1 MAVGASLLSLAFL
14 VAPALVAAPTPRAGR
29 PASPFP
35 APSSVL
41 SLEAS
46 PTSPAARTTKGPTIL
61 FLIDNSAS
69 LPPLDP
75 EEKRVEALEKMFTF
89 LKGRPY
95 RLILFGGRREIFVD
109 DAIKYRNNGQWT
121 DFYFAFDKARELIA
135 ADYPPGADLRLV
147 LITDAILDPS
157 PADWTDMNVPEGV
170 DLKAH
175 VVEKTLAL
183 IKEMNVP
190 LYVILVGEPPVV
202 ALKGNPER
210 APGLILDMV
219 QAANGKKAAPF
230 AQSMASFF
238 QDDGVLLKKFVFRVE
253 PQEGLK
259 KIAPI
264 VTRISTPSRPLV
276 EAQFFSALILPMVLF
291 LALLLGILVRQFP
304 GPGDV
309 EVLELSLNAPVHVAA
324 DRLHK
329 VEGGWSNTGLSLVG
343 DTKEASA
350 TFTYQAATLDLTGSG
365 IDTTGLD
372 TTVAWLLPL
381 PLDELR
387 KAFEDIN
394 AKGTKD
400 EKIFVLNLDYTA
412 KNLDPKEAERILT
425 TSGASRRGISATDFL
440 SAKAHLLSDET
451 LRRTLLDPR
460 VQFVGYGKGGER
472 KELKAGTAVRI
483 GPYGFLVQDVG
494 KGGRRDVRLVLHYDR
509 IPSLL
514 GLKSWLPDRFQQVFR
529 FRRSSQRV
537 VS

>member
-29 PASPFP
+29 PASPSP

-157 PADWTDMNVPEGV
+157 AADWTDMNVPEGV

-190 LYVILVGEPPVV
+190 LYVILVGEPPDV
-202 ALKGNPER
+202 AVKGNPER

-264 VTRISTPSRPLV
+264 VARISTPSRPLV

-309 EVLELSLNAPVHVAA
+309 EVLELSLNAPVHVSA

-343 DTKEASA
+343 DAKEASA
-350 TFTYQAATLDLTGSG
+350 TFTYQAPTLDLTGTG

-387 KAFEDIN
+387 KAFDDIN

-400 EKIFVLNLDYTA
+400 EKIFALNLDYMA

-425 TSGASRRGISATDFL
+425 ASGSSRRGISATEFL
-440 SAKAHLLSDET
+440 NAKAHLLSDET
-451 LRRTLLDPR
+451 LRRALLDPR

-472 KELKAGTAVRI
+472 KELKAGTPLRI

-514 GLKSWLPDRFQQVFR
+514 GLKTWLPDRFQQIFR

>member
-1 MAVGASLLSLAFL
+1 MAVGASLLSLALL
-14 VAPALVAAPTPRAGR
+14 VAPAWAAAPSPRAAR
-29 PASPFP
+29 PSPG
-35 APSSVL
+35 
-41 SLEAS
+41 
-46 PTSPAARTTKGPTIL
+46 PTSSPATLDVPPIPPAARNTPGPTIL

-89 LKGRPY
+89 LRGRPY
-95 RLILFGGRREIFVD
+95 RLILFGGRQEVFVD
-109 DAIKYRNNGQWT
+109 DATKYRNNGQWT
-121 DFYFAFDKARELIA
+121 DFYFAFDKARELAA
-135 ADYPPGADLRLV
+135 ADYPPNADLRLV

-157 PADWTDMNVPEGV
+157 PADWADLSVPEGA

-175 VVEKTLAL
+175 DIEKTLEL
-183 IKEMNVP
+183 IREMGIP
-190 LYVILVGEPPVV
+190 LYVILVGEPPTVSS
-202 ALKGNPER
+202 KGNPER

-238 QDDGVLLKKFVFRVE
+238 ADDGVLLKKFVFRVE

-259 KIAPI
+259 KIQPI
-264 VTRISTPSRPLV
+264 VTRIAAPSRPGV
-276 EAQFFSALILPMVLF
+276 EAQFLSALILPLSLF
-291 LALLLGILVRQFP
+291 LALLLGILVRAFP

-309 EVLELSLNAPVHVAA
+309 EVLELDVNTPVHVAA

-329 VEGGWSNTGLSLVG
+329 VEGGWSSAGLSKVA
-343 DTKEASA
+343 DAKDAAA
-350 TFTYQAATLDLTGSG
+350 TFTYQTPTLDLTGSG
-365 IDTTGLD
+365 IETAGLD

-387 KAFEDIN
+387 KAFDDIN
-394 AKGTKD
+394 SKGTKD
-400 EKIFVLNLDYTA
+400 EKIFALNLDYMA
-412 KNLDPKEAERILT
+412 KNLEAREAERILT
-425 TSGASRRGISATDFL
+425 TPVASRRNVSATEYL
-440 SAKAHLLSDET
+440 HAKTRLLSDES
-451 LRRTLLDPR
+451 LRRALLDPR
-460 VQFVGYGKGGER
+460 LQFLGYGKGAER
-472 KELKAGTAVRI
+472 KELKPGMAVRI
-483 GPYGFLVQDVG
+483 GPYGFLVQDVS

-514 GLKSWLPDRFQQVFR
+514 GLKSWLPDRFQQIFR

>member
-1 MAVGASLLSLAFL
+1 MAVGRSLLLLAVL
-14 VAPALVAAPTPRAGR
+14 VGPALAAAPSPRALRPGSAPPVSASAAPSDAASPAPAVTAP
-29 PASPFP
+29 
-35 APSSVL
+35 
-41 SLEAS
+41 
-46 PTSPAARTTKGPTIL
+46 KGPTIL

-75 EEKRVEALEKMFTF
+75 QEKRVEALEKMFTF
-89 LKGRPY
+89 LQGRPY
-95 RLILFGGRREIFVD
+95 RLVLFGGRREVYVD
-109 DAIKYRNNGQWT
+109 DVTKYRNNGQWT
-121 DFYFAFDKARELIA
+121 DFYFAFDKARDLMA
-135 ADYPPGADLRLV
+135 SDYPPGTDFRIV

-157 PADWTDMNVPEGV
+157 PADWTDMSVPEGV

-175 VVEKTLAL
+175 VVTKTLDL
-183 IKEMNVP
+183 IREMNAP
-190 LYVILVGEPPVV
+190 LYVILVGEPATPQT
-202 ALKGNPER
+202 KGNPER

-238 QDDGVLLKKFVFRVE
+238 ADDGVLLKKFVYRVE
-253 PQEGLK
+253 PQEGLAK
-259 KIAPI
+259 LKPIIGRIA
-264 VTRISTPSRPLV
+264 TPSRPTV
-276 EAQFFSALILPMVLF
+276 EAQFLSALILPLALF
-291 LALLLGILVRQFP
+291 LVLLLGILVRAFP

-309 EVLELSLNAPVHVAA
+309 EVIELKTDSPVHVAA

-329 VEGGWSNTGLSLVG
+329 VEGGWSNAGLSLVAEPK
-343 DTKEASA
+343 DASA
-350 TFTYQAATLDLTGSG
+350 TLTYQSPNLDLTGSG

-387 KAFEDIN
+387 KAFDDIA

-400 EKIFVLNLDYTA
+400 EKIFALNLDYMA

-425 TSGASRRGISATDFL
+425 TPVGARRSLGATDFL
-440 SAKAHLLSDET
+440 RAKAHLLSDET
-451 LRRTLLDPR
+451 LRKALLEPR
-460 VQFVGYGKGGER
+460 LQMVGYGRGSER
-472 KELKAGTAVRI
+472 KELKPGTAVRI
-483 GPYGFLVQDVG
+483 GQYTFLVQDVS

-514 GLKSWLPDRFQQVFR
+514 GLKSWLPDRFQQIFR

>member
-14 VAPALVAAPTPRAGR
+14 VAPALAAAPTPRAAR
-29 PASPFP
+29 PASPSP
-35 APSSVL
+35 VPSAL

-46 PTSPAARTTKGPTIL
+46 PTAPAARATKGPTIL

-95 RLILFGGRREIFVD
+95 RLILFGGRRELFVD
-109 DAIKYRNNGQWT
+109 EAIKYRNNGQWT

-157 PADWTDMNVPEGV
+157 PADWADMNLPEGV

-175 VVEKTLAL
+175 VIEKTLAL
-183 IKEMNVP
+183 IKEMDIP
-190 LYVILVGEPPVV
+190 LYVILVGEPPTV
-202 ALKGNPER
+202 AGKGNPER

-343 DTKEASA
+343 DAKEASA
-350 TFTYQAATLDLTGSG
+350 TFTYQAPTVDLTGTG

-387 KAFEDIN
+387 KAFDDIN

-400 EKIFVLNLDYTA
+400 EKIFALNLDYVA

-425 TSGASRRGISATDFL
+425 SSGSSRRGVNATDFL
-440 SAKAHLLSDET
+440 NAKAHLLSDET
-451 LRRTLLDPR
+451 LRRALLDPR
-460 VQFVGYGKGGER
+460 VQFVAYGKGGER

-483 GPYGFLVQDVG
+483 GQYGFLVQDVG

-514 GLKSWLPDRFQQVFR
+514 GLKSWLPDRFQQIFR